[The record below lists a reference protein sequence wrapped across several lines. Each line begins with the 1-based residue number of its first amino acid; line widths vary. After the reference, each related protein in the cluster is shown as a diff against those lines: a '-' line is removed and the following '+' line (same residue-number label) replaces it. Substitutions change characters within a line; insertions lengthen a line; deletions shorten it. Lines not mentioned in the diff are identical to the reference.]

1 MTHLKVIT
9 ACRKLAL
16 WAHDFDCAVMKL
28 LLLIGLMLS
37 VTSGVTAQ
45 TRNARKQ
52 PAINVTGQYEAR
64 SKFAPNSM
72 EVQQLPN
79 GKIKFHILALWVS
92 SYNSQNVHNGE
103 VTGIVD
109 FISNA
114 ATYEADGCKIL
125 LRFSKASVHV
135 KQVEAAGDC
144 EFGANVSASGTYRK
158 VNSRKPKFEN

>member
-1 MTHLKVIT
+1 MTHLKIIT
-9 ACRKLAL
+9 ACRKPELC
-16 WAHDFDCAVMKL
+16 AHAFDYEVMKL

-45 TRNARKQ
+45 TRTARKQ

-114 ATYEADGCKIL
+114 ATYEAEGCKIL
-125 LRFSKASVHV
+125 LKFSKAAVQV
-135 KQVEAAGDC
+135 KQVEEAGDC
-144 EFGANVSASGTYRK
+144 EFGANVSATGIYRK